1 MIAELDDAFWD
12 QLLSRMEMQKVIPV
26 VGPGAISFGPG
37 DDLLHPWLAQQVAAK
52 CNLRFPAADLPKTL
66 QQVVDE
72 QRLGGTTYQ
81 EKRERLERVHLY
93 VFNLL
98 HFPGMQPGVTLNR
111 LASIKDFQLFLTT
124 SFDPLLARAVE
135 VAQPGSRPADWVRA
149 FSFRDGFR
157 DLPAV
162 HGDLPYA
169 CVFHL
174 LGKIRRAPDCA
185 LWDDETLAFLR
196 ELDHHLRASGNLSA
210 ALHDSHLL
218 FLGLSFDN
226 WLLRFLVQVVK
237 GKHLSELD
245 RDQLYLSESQETT
258 ERDQV
263 VVFFSRLTHQ
273 FRFIPKPP
281 REFIA
286 ELARRWR
293 EGHPQS
299 PNDDTLMKQAHRLA
313 HRSPGCIFVSY
324 ASPDLPIAE
333 YIVKQLQDKG
343 LLVWFDKQ
351 QLLPGQIWE
360 AEFSEAVEQTCGVF
374 LSLISDTSAQRLTAY
389 NILERN
395 LASKRRDRFADSEVF
410 YIPLRIDEGEPLV
423 PVNEPR
429 SNQENSGRPQGRRS
443 SRKVFADGCTIPRAA
458 DNRRAAG
465 YGDPK
470 VDARASIKG
479 DRQLFKRRVLCG
491 S

>member
-1 MIAELDDAFWD
+1 MANKNDTPMMIAQLDRAFWD
-12 QLLSRMEMQKVIPV
+12 QLLDRIELQKVIPV
-26 VGPGAISFGPG
+26 VGSGAITFGPG
-37 DDLLHPWLAQQVAAK
+37 DDLLHPWLAQKVAVK
-52 CNLRFPAADLPKTL
+52 CHLRFPAADLPKTL

-72 QRLGGTTYQ
+72 QRRGGATHE
-81 EKRERLERVHLY
+81 EKRERLAMVHLY

-98 HFPGMQPGVTLNR
+98 YGFDMQPGVTLYR

-124 SFDPLLARAVE
+124 SFDPLLAKAVE
-135 VAQPGSRPADWVRA
+135 VVQPGSRPVDWVRA
-149 FSFRDGFR
+149 ISLRDGFK

-162 HGDLPYA
+162 PGDLPYA
-169 CVFHL
+169 CVYHL

-196 ELDHHLRASGNLSA
+196 ELDYHLRASGYLSA

-218 FLGLSFDN
+218 FLGLTFDN

-237 GKHLSELD
+237 GKHLSELN
-245 RDQLYLSESQETT
+245 RDQLYLSESQEAA

-273 FRFIPKPP
+273 FRLIQTPP
-281 REFIA
+281 CEFIA

-293 EGHPQS
+293 KRHP
-299 PNDDTLMKQAHRLA
+299 PNPDGVPAMKQAHRLA
-313 HRSPGCIFVSY
+313 HRSAGCIFVSY
-324 ASPDLPIAE
+324 ASPDLPIAK

-351 QLLPGQIWE
+351 QILPGQVWE
-360 AEFSEAVEQTCGVF
+360 AEFSEIVEDTCGIF

-395 LASKRRDRFADSEVF
+395 LASKRRDRFVDSEVF

-423 PVNEPR
+423 PANEPR
-429 SNQENSGRPQGRRS
+429 GVKKIHAD
-443 SRKVFADGCTIPRAA
+443 RKPGGHLDDDFIE
-458 DNRRAAG
+458 
-465 YGDPK
+465 YL
-470 VDARASIKG
+470 
-479 DRQLFKRRVLCG
+479 RQLQLEYIRRCG
-491 S
+491 LTFTPPPPAP

>member
-1 MIAELDDAFWD
+1 MSSAAAALRMKKSASVSPWSISMSSIFSMAPAC
-12 QLLSRMEMQKVIPV
+12 SRASPFI
-26 VGPGAISFGPG
+26 GWRASRTSSSF
-37 DDLLHPWLAQQVAAK
+37 
-52 CNLRFPAADLPKTL
+52 
-66 QQVVDE
+66 
-72 QRLGGTTYQ
+72 
-81 EKRERLERVHLY
+81 
-93 VFNLL
+93 
-98 HFPGMQPGVTLNR
+98 
-111 LASIKDFQLFLTT
+111 
-124 SFDPLLARAVE
+124 
-135 VAQPGSRPADWVRA
+135 SRPA
-149 FSFRDGFR
+149 STPCSPKPSKS
-157 DLPAV
+157 LNPALALLI
-162 HGDLPYA
+162 GCAPFPSATGSETCPPSLAIYPTQ
-169 CVFHL
+169 CVYHL
-174 LGKIRRAPDCA
+174 LGKIRKAPDCA

-245 RDQLYLSESQETT
+245 RDQLYLSESQETA

-273 FRFIPKPP
+273 FRFIPMPP

-286 ELARRWR
+286 ELVRRWR
-293 EGHPQS
+293 ERHPQS
-299 PNDDTLMKQAHRLA
+299 PDDDALMKQAHRLA

-351 QLLPGQIWE
+351 QLLPGQDWE

-423 PVNEPR
+423 PANEPR
-429 SNQENSGRPQGRRS
+429 GIKKIQAVRKSGGHLD
-443 SRKVFADGCTIPRAA
+443 DGFIE
-458 DNRRAAG
+458 
-465 YGDPK
+465 YL
-470 VDARASIKG
+470 
-479 DRQLFKRRVLCG
+479 RQLQLEYIKRCG
-491 S
+491 LTFTPPPPTP